1 MFNEFLAVREGEERQ
16 QQRLK
21 DAEKYRLYKEL
32 GYKDYKISRWV
43 LLFIVL
49 ILVMAIVLN

>member
-21 DAEKYRLYKEL
+21 YAEKYRLYKEL